1 MERVDVDRALASP
14 LEDVGRALSV
24 LPEDQWFERKSARV
38 SPAKL
43 SQAVVAFANAEGG
56 TIVVGVHDGRVEG
69 TDADPRHRNEL
80 QQVHVQ
86 HVQPPA
92 RVHTRLVPCR
102 TDGGRDDHLLVV
114 DVSPGD
120 DVHATTRD
128 DVYLRLGDE
137 TRRLTYVQRRE
148 LFFDRR
154 QAGFES
160 ELTLIRLDDT
170 AAVDVEAAEEYATRV
185 GHPHWQGLLAARGLA
200 RDGRLTVA
208 GLLLFGRHPG
218 SELPN
223 AHVRATRFAGRERGT
238 GARQQVVSDR
248 RFEGALPRLLAE
260 VFDHVRQVQ
269 PRRRALARGG
279 RFEDVPAVPED
290 AWLEAVVNAV
300 VHRSYSLQ
308 SDHVHVDV
316 FDDRIE
322 VESPGRFPGLA
333 DLRDP
338 LSLHRFAR
346 NPRIARVCADL
357 AFGQEFGEG
366 IRRMFDE
373 MRLAGLQP
381 PLYRQT
387 EGSVRLTLS
396 ADLGAQPGD
405 DRLPEET
412 RLVVTA
418 LREAGRLGTRDL
430 AEVMGRTRPTAVK
443 KLAEMRERGVIR
455 WNGQSARDPR
465 AYWDLPG

>member
-1 MERVDVDRALASP
+1 MEQRDVDEALEAP
-14 LEDVGRALSV
+14 PEEVGRALAA
-24 LPEDQWFERKSARV
+24 LPESQWFERKSART

-43 SQAVVAFANAEGG
+43 SQAVIALANAEGG
-56 TIVVGVHDGRVEG
+56 TLVVGIHDGRVEG

-92 RVHTRLVPCR
+92 RVHTRLLPCR
-102 TDGGRDDHLLVV
+102 TDDGRDDHLLVL
-114 DVSPGD
+114 DVNPGD
-120 DVHATTRD
+120 EVHATTRD

-154 QAGFES
+154 QAGFEAQ
-160 ELTLIRLDDT
+160 LTAVRLDDPGD
-170 AAVDVEAAEEYATRV
+170 VDVEAAQAYAARV
-185 GHPHWQGLLAARGLA
+185 GHPTWQGLFAARGLA

-218 SELPN
+218 SEFPN
-223 AHVRATRFAGRERGT
+223 AHVRVTRFAGHDRGT
-238 GARQQVVSDR
+238 GSRQQVLSDH
-248 RFEGALPRLLAE
+248 RFEGPLPRLLHDVPA
-260 VFDHVRQVQ
+260 HVRQVQ
-269 PRRRALARGG
+269 PRRRALGRGG
-279 RFEDVPAVPED
+279 RFEQVPAVPED

-316 FDDRIE
+316 FDDRVE
-322 VESPGRFPGLA
+322 VESPGRFPGLS

-338 LSLHRFAR
+338 LSIHRFAR

-357 AFGQEFGEG
+357 DFGQEFGEG
-366 IRRMFDE
+366 IRRMFEE

-387 EGSVRLTLS
+387 ESSVRLVLAAERS
-396 ADLGAQPGD
+396 AGD
-405 DRLPEET
+405 DGARLPEET
-412 RLVVTA
+412 PLVVAA
-418 LREAGRLGTRDL
+418 LREAGRLSTRDL
-430 AEVMGRTRPTAVK
+430 AEVMGLARPTAIK
-443 KLAEMRERGVIR
+443 RLAQLREQGVVR
-455 WNGQSARDPR
+455 WNGQSPRDPR
-465 AYWDLPG
+465 AYWDLPS

>member
-1 MERVDVDRALASP
+1 MERLDVDRALAASP
-14 LEDVGRALSV
+14 DDVGRALSA
-24 LPEDQWFERKSARV
+24 LPEDQWFERKSART

-43 SQAVVAFANAEGG
+43 GQAIVAFANAEGG
-56 TIVVGVHDGRVEG
+56 TIVIGIHDGRVEG

-92 RVHTRLVPCR
+92 RVHTRLLPCR
-102 TDGGRDDHLLVV
+102 ADDGRDDHLLVV
-114 DVSPGD
+114 DVNPGD
-120 DVHATTRD
+120 EVHATTRD

-160 ELTLIRLDDT
+160 ELTSTALDD
-170 AAVDVEAAEEYATRV
+170 AGAVDHHAAEGYAAHV
-185 GHPHWQGLLAARGLA
+185 GHPHWPGLLAARGLA
-200 RDGRLTVA
+200 REGRLTIA

-218 SELPN
+218 SDLPN
-223 AHVRATRFAGRERGT
+223 AHVRLTRFAGRERGA
-238 GARQQVVSDR
+238 GARQQVSSDR
-248 RFEGALPRLLAE
+248 RFEGSLPQLLAE
-260 VFDHVRQVQ
+260 VFEHVRQVQ
-269 PRRRALARGG
+269 PRRRALGRGG

-290 AWLEAVVNAV
+290 AWLEGVVNAV

-308 SDHVHVDV
+308 SDHVHIDV

-322 VESPGRFPGLA
+322 IESPGRFPGLS
-333 DLRDP
+333 DVRDP
-338 LSLHRFAR
+338 LSVHRFAR

-357 AFGQEFGEG
+357 DFGQEFGEG

-381 PLYRQT
+381 PLYQQT

-396 ADLGAQPGD
+396 ADVGGRHTDEQ
-405 DRLPEET
+405 LPEET
-412 RLVVTA
+412 RLVVAA

-430 AEVMGRTRPTAVK
+430 TEVMGCTRPTAIR
-443 KLAEMRERGVIR
+443 KLAQMRERGVVR
-455 WNGQSARDPR
+455 WNGRSSRDPR

>member
-1 MERVDVDRALASP
+1 M
-14 LEDVGRALSV
+14 GRALGV

-43 SQAVVAFANAEGG
+43 GQAIVAFANAEGG
-56 TIVVGVHDGRVEG
+56 TIVVGIHDGRVEG

-92 RVHTRLVPCR
+92 RVHARLVPCR
-102 TDGGRDDHLLVV
+102 TDSGRGDHLLVL

-160 ELTLIRLDDT
+160 GLTPAALDD
-170 AAVDVEAAEEYATRV
+170 ADAVDHEAATDYAAHI
-185 GHPHWQGLLAARGLA
+185 GHPQWPGLLAARGLA
-200 RDGRLTVA
+200 RDRRLTIA
-208 GLLLFGRHPG
+208 GLLLFGRHPE

-223 AHVRATRFAGRERGT
+223 AHVRVTRFAGRERGT
-238 GARQQVVSDR
+238 GTRQQVLSDR
-248 RFEGALPRLLAE
+248 RFEGALPRILAGVPE
-260 VFDHVRQVQ
+260 HVRQVQ
-269 PRRRALARGG
+269 PRRRALGRGG
-279 RFEDVPAVPED
+279 RFEDVPAVPEG
-290 AWLEAVVNAV
+290 AWLEGIVNAV

-316 FDDRIE
+316 FDNRIE
-322 VESPGRFPGLA
+322 IDSPGRFPGLS
-333 DLRDP
+333 DVRDP
-338 LSLHRFAR
+338 LSVHRFAR

-357 AFGQEFGEG
+357 DFGQEFGEG

-381 PLYRQT
+381 PLYQQT

-396 ADLGAQPGD
+396 TDAGGRPADE
-405 DRLPEET
+405 RLPEET
-412 RLVVTA
+412 RVVVAA

-430 AEVMGRTRPTAVK
+430 AEVMGRTRPTAIR
-443 KLAEMRERGVIR
+443 KLARMREQGVVR
-455 WNGQSARDPR
+455 WNGQSPRDPQ

>member
-1 MERVDVDRALASP
+1 MERLDVDHALESP
-14 LEDVGRALSV
+14 PEEVGRALSA
-24 LPEDQWFERKSARV
+24 LPESQWFERKSARV
-38 SPAKL
+38 SPVKL
-43 SQAVVAFANAEGG
+43 SQAVVALANAEGG
-56 TIVVGVHDGRVEG
+56 TIVVGLHDGRVEG
-69 TDADPRHRNEL
+69 TDADPQHRNEL

-92 RVHTRLVPCR
+92 RVHTRLLPCR
-102 TDGGRDDHLLVV
+102 TDDGRDDHLLVV

-160 ELTLIRLDDT
+160 ELTTVRLDD
-170 AAVDVEAAEEYATRV
+170 ADAVDAEAAAQYAARV
-185 GHPHWQGLLAARGLA
+185 GHPQWRGLLTARGLA
-200 RDGRLTVA
+200 RDGRLTIA

-223 AHVRATRFAGRERGT
+223 AHVRVTRFAGRERGT
-238 GARQQVVSDR
+238 GARQQVVSDQ
-248 RFEGALPRLLAE
+248 RFEGALPRLLAD
-260 VFDHVRQVQ
+260 VFEHVRQVQ
-269 PRRRALARGG
+269 PRRRALGRSG
-279 RFEDVPAVPED
+279 RFEDAPAVPED
-290 AWLEAVVNAV
+290 AWLEGVVNAV

-316 FDDRIE
+316 FDDRVE
-322 VESPGRFPGLA
+322 VESPGRFPGLS
-333 DLRDP
+333 DVRDP
-338 LSLHRFAR
+338 LSIHRFAR

-357 AFGQEFGEG
+357 DFGQEFGEG

-381 PLYRQT
+381 PLYQQT

-396 ADLGAQPGD
+396 TETDGPGGD
-405 DRLPEET
+405 GRLPEET
-412 RLVVTA
+412 RLVVAA

-430 AEVMGRTRPTAVK
+430 AEVMGRTRPTAIR
-443 KLAEMRERGVIR
+443 KLTEMREQGVIR
-455 WNGQSARDPR
+455 WNGQSPRDPR

>member
-1 MERVDVDRALASP
+1 MQRLAVDRALAMP
-14 LEDVGRALSV
+14 PDEVGRALGV
-24 LPEDQWFERKSARV
+24 LPEDQWFERKSARI
-38 SPAKL
+38 SPPKL

-56 TIVVGVHDGRVEG
+56 TIVVGLHDGRVEG

-102 TDGGRDDHLLVV
+102 TDDGRDDHLLLV
-114 DVSPGD
+114 DVNPGD
-120 DVHATTRD
+120 EVHTTTRD

-137 TRRLTYVQRRE
+137 TRRLTHVQRRE
-148 LFFDRR
+148 LFFDKR
-154 QAGFES
+154 QAGFEA
-160 ELTLIRLDDT
+160 ELTTTALDS
-170 AAVDVEAAEEYATRV
+170 AGAVDAEAAQEYAAHV

-200 RDGRLTVA
+200 RDGHLTIA
-208 GLLLFGRHPG
+208 GLLLFGRSPE

-223 AHVRATRFAGRERGT
+223 AHVRVTRFAGRERGT

-248 RFEGALPRLLAE
+248 RFEGSLLRLLPA
-260 VFDHVRQVQ
+260 VFEHVREVQ
-269 PRRRALARGG
+269 PRRRALGRAG
-279 RFEDVPAVPED
+279 RFEDVAAVPED
-290 AWLEAVVNAV
+290 AWLEGVVNAV

-322 VESPGRFPGLA
+322 VESPGRFPGLS
-333 DLRDP
+333 DVRDP
-338 LSLHRFAR
+338 LSVHRFAR

-357 AFGQEFGEG
+357 DFGQEFGEG

-381 PLYRQT
+381 PLYQQT

-396 ADLGAQPGD
+396 AEALTPHGD
-405 DRLPEET
+405 QRLPEET
-412 RLVVTA
+412 RLVVAA
-418 LREAGRLGTRDL
+418 LREAGRLATRDL
-430 AEVMGRTRPTAVK
+430 AEVMGRTRPTAVR
-443 KLAEMRERGVIR
+443 KLAEMREQGVIR
-455 WNGQSARDPR
+455 WNGQSPRDPH
-465 AYWDLPG
+465 AYWDLPS

>member
-1 MERVDVDRALASP
+1 MERLDVDRALAAP
-14 LEDVGRALSV
+14 PDQIGRALSA

-43 SQAVVAFANAEGG
+43 SQAIVAFANAEGG
-56 TIVVGVHDGRVEG
+56 TVVVGIHDGRVEG
-69 TDADPRHRNEL
+69 TDADPRHRDEL
-80 QQVHVQ
+80 QQTHVQ

-102 TDGGRDDHLLVV
+102 TDGGADDHLLVV
-114 DVSPGD
+114 DISPGD

-160 ELTLIRLDDT
+160 ELTSTALDDSD
-170 AAVDVEAAEEYATRV
+170 AVDHEAARNYAAHV
-185 GHPHWQGLLAARGLA
+185 GHPHWRSLLAARGLA
-200 RDGRLTVA
+200 RDGRLTIA
-208 GLLLFGRHPG
+208 GLLLFGRHPEG
-218 SELPN
+218 ELPN
-223 AHVRATRFAGRERGT
+223 AHVRVTRFAGRERAT
-238 GARQQVVSDR
+238 GARQQVLSDR
-248 RFEGALPRLLAE
+248 RFEGALPQLLAA
-260 VFDHVRQVQ
+260 VFEHVRKVQ
-269 PRRRALARGG
+269 PRRRALGRSG
-279 RFEDVPAVPED
+279 RFEEVPAVPED
-290 AWLEAVVNAV
+290 AWLEGVVNAV

-322 VESPGRFPGLA
+322 VESPGRFPGLS
-333 DLRDP
+333 DVRDP
-338 LSLHRFAR
+338 LSIHRFAR

-357 AFGQEFGEG
+357 DFGQEFGEG

-381 PLYRQT
+381 PLYQQT

-396 ADLGAQPGD
+396 SDAGGRTADE
-405 DRLPEET
+405 RLPEET
-412 RLVVTA
+412 RLVVAA

-430 AEVMGRTRPTAVK
+430 AELMGRARPTAIR
-443 KLAEMRERGVIR
+443 KLAQMREQGVIR
-455 WNGQSARDPR
+455 WNGQSPRDPR